1 MLMVVY
7 GIDSEAA
14 FDLLRWRSQE
24 ANIKLRLLADQVVA
38 DFVALSQAEVSPPR
52 AAYDNL
58 LLTADRRIGS
68 PQQTQS
74 S

>member
-24 ANIKLRLLADQVVA
+24 ANAKLRLLADQVVA
-38 DFVALSQAEVSPPR
+38 DFVGLAQSETAPSR
-52 AAYDNL
+52 SAYDNL
-58 LLTADRRIGS
+58 LLTADQRIGD
-68 PQQTQS
+68 PHEIQPL
-74 S
+74 